1 MAEDLLNIVGQ
12 WFKNYHGTK
21 YESELEANIN
31 RNSAAERANRLDDT
45 KIPEEAINA
54 INVAAGIVGLD
65 KKASGN
71 QQDPETLKKN
81 LKYIGQMESEYNTK
95 EQVGGGPAKSYW
107 QVEPET
113 AMDIIKN
120 SKPYFGPKFEEHFSK
135 RYGSNVY
142 DTLSKMDSNQMSEV
156 LLNDDELSATFA
168 GMKVNS
174 TYD

>member
-1 MAEDLLNIVGQ
+1 
-12 WFKNYHGTK
+12 
-21 YESELEANIN
+21 
-31 RNSAAERANRLDDT
+31 
-45 KIPEEAINA
+45 
-54 INVAAGIVGLD
+54 
-65 KKASGN
+65 
-71 QQDPETLKKN
+71 
-81 LKYIGQMESEYNTK
+81 MESEYNTK

-135 RYGSNVY
+135 RYGSHVY